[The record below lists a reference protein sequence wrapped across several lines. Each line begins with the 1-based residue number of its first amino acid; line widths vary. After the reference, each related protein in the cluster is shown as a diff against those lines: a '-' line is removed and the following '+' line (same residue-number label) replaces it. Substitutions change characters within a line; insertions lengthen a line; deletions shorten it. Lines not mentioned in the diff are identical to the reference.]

1 MLDLAAAKALGFP
14 TPWDRSDSMTDYYN
28 ERFAK
33 DVRIEEDTGAWQKI
47 EAAKV
52 AQARAAE
59 GGV

>member
-1 MLDLAAAKALGFP
+1 
-14 TPWDRSDSMTDYYN
+14 MTDYYN
-28 ERFAK
+28 ERFSK
-33 DVRIEEDTGAWQKI
+33 DVRIEEDKGAWQKI